1 MKLGVIIQARS
12 GSKRLPNKVLT
23 KLGDKTILEHVIGRV
38 KKVNFKKKIIVAT
51 TKKKRIRK
59 YFN

>member
-51 TKKKRIRK
+51 TKKKK
-59 YFN
+59 G